1 MPLRH
6 WLRTGCVLALAG
18 AAPPAFAGG
27 NLNAVLESEVV
38 FTDPHFTTATI
49 SRTFAY
55 MIYDTLFA
63 MDSKGAIQ
71 PQMVGAYQISP
82 DKLSYSFG
90 LRDGLKFSDGKPVTS
105 ADVVGS
111 LKRWAP
117 KDALGRMM
125 MAAASS
131 LEATDAQH
139 FVLKLKE
146 PFPLVLET
154 LGKPNAIAPFII
166 PERQTGLPVAQK
178 LPEAIGSG
186 PFLLRPD
193 LWRTGDSMV
202 VERNPGYVPR
212 AEKPDFLAGGK
223 LVKLDRVTMKVIPDA
238 NTAASALLAGE
249 IDYLQYVPF
258 DWVERLQKDKNIKLM
273 TLGGLDMFQGNFRL
287 NHASGPFAD
296 PAVRRVL
303 WKLVDQDSILQAIGI
318 APEFHL
324 KDCPSYWMCGTPY
337 ESRAGSEVAK
347 YSLDAAREELKKT
360 SYKGEPVVMM
370 ELPTSPNSLPPAQV
384 LVEAMRKVGFV
395 VDEQGMDWGTLLQ
408 RRAKKDGWSIFAV
421 YSNGMDM
428 YSPLTH
434 FYVSSNCADYPGWSC
449 DPRITPL
456 LAQFVKAE
464 TLEQRRGIAA
474 QIQAFDYE
482 NVPSVMWGQFTVPS
496 GFRTTLDGPVQSSFP
511 IFWEVDK
518 PAKS

>member
-1 MPLRH
+1 MNFRN
-6 WLRTGCVLALAG
+6 WLRVGCVLGLSAVAG
-18 AAPPAFAGG
+18 TPASAGG

-38 FTDPHFTTATI
+38 FLDPHFTTATI
-49 SRTFAY
+49 TRTFNY
-55 MIYDTLFA
+55 MVYDTLFA

-71 PQMVGAYQISP
+71 PQMVGEYTVSP
-82 DKLSYSFG
+82 DKLTYSFG
-90 LRDGLKFSDGKPVTS
+90 LRPGLKFSDGAAVTS
-105 ADVVGS
+105 ADVVAS
-111 LKRWAP
+111 LRRWGP
-117 KDALGRMM
+117 KDALGRML
-125 MAAASS
+125 MAATQS
-131 LEATDAQH
+131 LEASDPTH

-154 LGKPNAIAPFII
+154 LGKPNAVAPFII
-166 PERQTGLPVAQK
+166 PERQASLPVAQK
-178 LPEAIGSG
+178 LPEVIGSG
-186 PFLLRPD
+186 PFIFRPD

-223 LVKLDRVTMKVIPDA
+223 VVKLDRVTMKAIPDA
-238 NTAASALLAGE
+238 NTSASALLAGE

-287 NHASGPFAD
+287 NHASGPFSD

-303 WKLVDQDSILQAIGI
+303 WKLVDQNTILQAIGI

-324 KDCPSYWMCGTPY
+324 KNCASYWMCGTPY
-337 ESRAGSEVAK
+337 ETNAGSEAAH
-347 YSLDAAREELKKT
+347 YDLDAAREELKKT

-370 ELPTSPNSLPPAQV
+370 ELTGSPNSFPPAQV
-384 LVEAMRKVGFV
+384 LVEAMRKVGFT

-408 RRAKKDGWSIFAV
+408 RRAKKEGWSIFAV

-434 FYVSSNCADYPGWSC
+434 FYVASNCADYPGWSC

-464 TLEQRRGIAA
+464 SLDARKSIAA
-474 QIQAFDYE
+474 QIQTLDYE

-496 GFRTTLDGPVQSSFP
+496 GYRTSLDGPVQSSFP
-511 IFWEVDK
+511 IFWAVDK
-518 PAKS
+518 PGK